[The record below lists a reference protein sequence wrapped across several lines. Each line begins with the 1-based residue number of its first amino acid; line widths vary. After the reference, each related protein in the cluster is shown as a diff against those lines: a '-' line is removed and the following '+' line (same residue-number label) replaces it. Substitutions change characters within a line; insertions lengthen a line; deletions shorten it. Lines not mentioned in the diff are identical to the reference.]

1 MSSSLIDALG
11 VSMSID
17 NLAYAFGGGCQPYIY
32 RLIVDRVEDT
42 GWGESS
48 PPLYPRT
55 HPKRLE
61 GYQALTVSFDSLAV
75 A

>member
-11 VSMSID
+11 VSMLID
-17 NLAYAFGGGCQPYIY
+17 NLADAFGGGCQPYIY
-32 RLIVDRVEDT
+32 RLIGDRVEDT
-42 GWGESS
+42 GWGEIS

-55 HPKRLE
+55 HPNGLE
-61 GYQALTVSFDSLAV
+61 GCQALTASFDSLAV